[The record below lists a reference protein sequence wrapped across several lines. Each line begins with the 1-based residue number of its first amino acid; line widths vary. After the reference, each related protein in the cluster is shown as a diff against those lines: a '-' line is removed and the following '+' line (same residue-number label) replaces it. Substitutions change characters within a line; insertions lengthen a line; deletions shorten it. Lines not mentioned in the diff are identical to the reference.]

1 MRDRLIALAMTD
13 VRHCISCRM
22 VTAVKDAAGTAPV
35 ERTDAGAVRALVDVI
50 KKEET
55 AVVVNLDERIQAC
68 IQLFHGNAHVFALAN
83 ICQEMTL
90 RDMPVSCYPE
100 AEPSNKLAT
109 SRAKAI
115 KAKVNQPS
123 PWWTLP
129 IFFQRP
135 LRFVCVFF

>member
-1 MRDRLIALAMTD
+1 MTD

-68 IQLFHGNAHVFALAN
+68 IQLFHGNAHVLPLQFLSGDDIAGHASIML
-83 ICQEMTL
+83 
-90 RDMPVSCYPE
+90 
-100 AEPSNKLAT
+100 
-109 SRAKAI
+109 SRGRAVEQAGDEQSQSHKG
-115 KAKVNQPS
+115 
-123 PWWTLP
+123 
-129 IFFQRP
+129 
-135 LRFVCVFF
+135 